1 MNSSATA
8 QWISRLCED
17 VQDGH
22 FSTNLSEAR
31 FNFVLKWLL
40 ERHFTTGRSISKSML
55 RFFENEA
62 SARQNTFL
70 ALDDHLF
77 VLSNDSSFAKLGL
90 SEGTELAAVK
100 VRYRRLIQ
108 LYHPDKGLAEAAGL
122 SYRAE
127 KINLAY
133 NRIKTGQS
141 VGEIAGPPTYHHQA
155 PRPPVA
161 PRPIQNNKV
170 YRSKPSDKLRWM
182 LGTPE
187 KMAYTLLSVLALV
200 AVGILFTVYINNKP
214 IDYPQIGGQS
224 ETQNNSEDTTAKQAV
239 ADKRFTSIA
248 DLGGDLNTPAAVVK
262 EDLPIAKLDVTKTEN
277 REIDE
282 APGEKLIAVEQTR
295 TYEPPPKVV
304 SMPVKIE
311 KVPVQVAAAEEE
323 AVVENQTKYEAFRE
337 KLIAAEKLKASE
349 LPPEEASRRL
359 THIVEPEPEQIVVAK
374 QEAPKTKTV
383 VTKTENQGIEKKLA
397 ETPVV
402 AKQPKPE
409 PPLKVVVTAPVQ
421 VAIATEKTPVAK
433 VETKIAE
440 DQTISEPPSEPPTEM
455 PVVAK
460 QVNTSI
466 PLRPTSSP
474 KHITKLSESDQQQS
488 IEVLVGYV
496 DGMIAGDVNKSLD
509 YVNETVLV
517 NGEQT
522 PKDELREAYSNWLNE
537 STQREYKVKVSN
549 VSVHNGLVRISGK
562 TNIKFKYAEKEPV
575 KFKGVRH
582 FDIQLDAFVGGK
594 IVAISNG

>member
-17 VQDGH
+17 VQDGR
-22 FSTNLSEAR
+22 FSANLSEEE
-31 FNFVLKWLL
+31 FNDVLKWLL
-40 ERHFTTGRSISKSML
+40 EREFTTGQSISQSML
-55 RFFENEA
+55 RFFDSEDK
-62 SARQNTFL
+62 ARQNTFL
-70 ALDDHLF
+70 ALDDYLF
-77 VLSNDSSFAKLGL
+77 VFSNDSSYAKLGL
-90 SEGTELAAVK
+90 SARDELSAVK
-100 VRYRRLIQ
+100 IRYRRLIQ

-122 SYRAE
+122 SDRAE

-133 NRIKTGQS
+133 NRIKSGQS
-141 VGEIAGPPTYHHQA
+141 VGEITGPPTYHHQA

-161 PRPIQNNKV
+161 PRPSQNNKV

-214 IDYPQIGGQS
+214 IEYPQIGGQS
-224 ETQNNSEDTTAKQAV
+224 ETQNNSEDTAAKQAV

-282 APGEKLIAVEQTR
+282 APDEKLIAVEQTR
-295 TYEPPPKVV
+295 TSEPPPKVV
-304 SMPVKIE
+304 AMPVKIE

-323 AVVENQTKYEAFRE
+323 AAVENQTKYEAFSE

-349 LPPEEASRRL
+349 LPPEEASSRL
-359 THIVEPEPEQIVVAK
+359 TQSVEPEPEQIVVAK

-383 VTKTENQGIEKKLA
+383 VTKTENQGIEKKLS

-402 AKQPKPE
+402 AKQPEPE
-409 PPLKVVVTAPVQ
+409 PTTRVVVTAPVQ

-474 KHITKLSESDQQQS
+474 KHITKLSKSDQQQS

-517 NGEQT
+517 NGEET